1 VSTPGATGAVIAGC
15 GESPYTRHPPP
26 NTTTAQVLADAAAR
40 ALASAGLKP
49 SELDGLAVS
58 SFSLTPD
65 HAVDLAWRL
74 GLRLRWLMED
84 TNGGASGINMLQHA
98 SRAIQAGD
106 ARAILIVAGDHLPR
120 ERFQELVDNYNVA
133 TRDHLAPLP
142 FGGPNSLF
150 AMLTQRH
157 AVKHGLRREDYG
169 ALVVAQRRWAAGNPG
184 AAYRDTLTLE
194 DYLNAPVVADPLCLY
209 DCVPVVTGADAVIVC
224 AGDDPG
230 RGKPVAIRALA
241 MSINPDD
248 QRGDGLRTGLA
259 DVADQLWRDAAA
271 GPDDMDVTMVYDDYP
286 AMALVQLADLGYAG
300 DRDMCAMIRDQ
311 ISTLKMPVNTSGG
324 QLSAGQ
330 AGAAGGL
337 HGVVEAILQLRGEAG
352 ARQVAGARTA
362 LVAGYGMV
370 CYRYGACAG
379 ATVLEAVDTRGPADL
394 PARGPADLLARTS
407 SP

>member
-1 VSTPGATGAVIAGC
+1 VVSIPRATGAVIAGC

-26 NTTTAQVLADAAAR
+26 DATTPQVLADAGVR
-40 ALASAGLKP
+40 ALTSAGLKA

-58 SFSLTPD
+58 SFSLAPD

-74 GLRLRWLMED
+74 GLHLRWLMED

-98 SRAIQAGD
+98 VRAVQAGD
-106 ARAILIVAGDHLPR
+106 ARAILILAGDHLPR
-120 ERFQELVDNYNVA
+120 DRFQDLVDNYNCA

-157 AVKHGLRREDYG
+157 AAKHGLKREDYG
-169 ALVVAQRRWAAGNPG
+169 ALVLAQRGWAAGNPG
-184 AAYRDTLTLE
+184 AAYRDPLSLDE
-194 DYLNAPVVADPLCLY
+194 YLNAPVVADPLCLF

-224 AGDDPG
+224 AAEEPAA
-230 RGKPVAIRALA
+230 KAAVAIRALA
-241 MSINPDD
+241 LSVNPDD
-248 QRGDGLRTGLA
+248 QQGDGLRTGLA
-259 DVADQLWRDAAA
+259 DVADGLWRDAGA
-271 GPDDMDVTMVYDDYP
+271 GPDEIGVTMVYDDYP

-300 DRDMCAMIRDQ
+300 DGDIRRMIHDQ
-311 ISTLKMPVNTSGG
+311 IATRRTPVNTSGG

-337 HGVVEAILQLRGEAG
+337 HGVVEAVLQLRGEAG

-379 ATVLEAVDTRGPADL
+379 ATVLEAIK
-394 PARGPADLLARTS
+394 
-407 SP
+407 

>member
-1 VSTPGATGAVIAGC
+1 VVNSTDAVIAGC
-15 GESPYTRHPPP
+15 GESPYTRHPSEG
-26 NTTTAQVLADAAAR
+26 TTTSQVLADAGAR
-40 ALASAGLKP
+40 ALASANLEA

-58 SFSLTPD
+58 SFSLSPD

-98 SRAIQAGD
+98 VRAVQAGD
-106 ARAILIVAGDHLPR
+106 ARAILVLAGDHLPR
-120 ERFQELVDNYNVA
+120 ERFRDLVDNYNLA

-157 AVKHGLRREDYG
+157 ADANGLEREDYG
-169 ALVVAQRRWAAGNPG
+169 ALVVAQREWAAGNPG
-184 AAYRDTLTLE
+184 AAYRDPLALG
-194 DYLNAPVVADPLCLY
+194 DYLNAPAVAEPLCVY

-224 AGDDPG
+224 AGGKRGAEPG
-230 RGKPVAIRALA
+230 VAIRALA

-248 QRGDGLRTGLA
+248 QQGDGLRTGLA
-259 DVADQLWRDAAA
+259 DVADELWRDAGR
-271 GPDDMDVTMVYDDYP
+271 GPGEIDVTMVYDDYP

-300 DRDMCAMIRDQ
+300 DGDIRSLIHDQ
-311 ISTLKMPVNTSGG
+311 IATRRLAVNTSGG

-337 HGVVEAILQLRGEAG
+337 HGVVEAVHQLRGEAG
-352 ARQVAGARTA
+352 ERQVAGARTA

-379 ATVLEAVDTRGPADL
+379 ATVLEAT
-394 PARGPADLLARTS
+394 TS
-407 SP
+407 P